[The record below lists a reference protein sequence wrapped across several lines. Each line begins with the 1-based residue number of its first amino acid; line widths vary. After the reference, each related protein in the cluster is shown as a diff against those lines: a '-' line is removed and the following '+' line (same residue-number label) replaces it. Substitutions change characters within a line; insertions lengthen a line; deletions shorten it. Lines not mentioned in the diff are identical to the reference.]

1 MKKTIILFAALIAV
15 TLASCSSDTPDK
27 VVDKFYHATQAK
39 DFSKALTY
47 TNLTGPEKDVL
58 IEYLQNMGM
67 VIYDYEVLGSNI
79 DEGDTTALVYVHLV
93 TSNSVNTDTSET
105 EINIP
110 CVKEGRRWKVSF
122 F

>member
-1 MKKTIILFAALIAV
+1 MLLGLFFVFLQFLNNTKMKKTIILFAALIAV

-67 VIYDYEVLGSNI
+67 VIY
-79 DEGDTTALVYVHLV
+79 
-93 TSNSVNTDTSET
+93 VN
-105 EINIP
+105 
-110 CVKEGRRWKVSF
+110 
-122 F
+122 